1 MGYFLRRLAATLP
14 VMAVVSVLVFLLI
27 HLSPGDPAAL
37 IAGDLATGED
47 IEKLRIAL
55 GLNQPLWQQFAIWVG
70 KLARGD
76 LGTSIFTQVPV
87 TELLGQRLEPTAS
100 IAALTMLITLVIAV
114 PLGTLAAYRA
124 GSWIDRLVMLFAVL
138 AFSLP
143 VFLIGYLLIYGFAI
157 QLQWFPVQ
165 GYVRFAED
173 PGRWLQSLV
182 LPCVNLALVYIALIT
197 RMTRATVLEVL
208 HEDYIRTA
216 WAKGLGVLPV
226 LGHALRNAAIP
237 IATTV
242 GVGIALLIGGVV
254 VTETVFAIPGV
265 GRLVIDSVQRHDYPV
280 IQSVLLLS
288 AGVYVLINLLIDLS
302 YRLFDPRIQYSRP
315 CPPPC
320 PLPEDLPGA
329 ADPVPRRW
337 RWLRKHPTLII
348 GALLLIV
355 VAVISLAAP
364 WIATHDPQDLDPLT
378 RMQGASAEHY
388 FGTDALGRD
397 VFSRAVWGGRV
408 SLIVGISVAVLAT
421 VAGVLLGLTAG
432 FVRWTDGPIMRV
444 MDGLMAI
451 PGILLAIALM
461 AVTQASLTTVIV
473 AITIPEIPR
482 VARLVRSLALTLRE
496 QLFVEAAH
504 AVGTRLPVILWRHVL
519 PNIVAPLV
527 VQATFVAASAVLI
540 EAALSF
546 LGVGVPAQTPSWG
559 NMMAEGRNFVAVA
572 FHIILYP
579 GILLALTVLAI
590 NLLGDGLRDALDPR
604 LARQL

>member
-1 MGYFLRRLAATLP
+1 MSATLP
-14 VMAVVSVLVFLLI
+14 
-27 HLSPGDPAAL
+27 
-37 IAGDLATGED
+37 
-47 IEKLRIAL
+47 
-55 GLNQPLWQQFAIWVG
+55 
-70 KLARGD
+70 
-76 LGTSIFTQVPV
+76 
-87 TELLGQRLEPTAS
+87 
-100 IAALTMLITLVIAV
+100 
-114 PLGTLAAYRA
+114 
-124 GSWIDRLVMLFAVL
+124 
-138 AFSLP
+138 LP
-143 VFLIGYLLIYGFAI
+143 EGMPDDGA
-157 QLQWFPVQ
+157 
-165 GYVRFAED
+165 
-173 PGRWLQSLV
+173 
-182 LPCVNLALVYIALIT
+182 
-197 RMTRATVLEVL
+197 
-208 HEDYIRTA
+208 
-216 WAKGLGVLPV
+216 
-226 LGHALRNAAIP
+226 
-237 IATTV
+237 
-242 GVGIALLIGGVV
+242 
-254 VTETVFAIPGV
+254 
-265 GRLVIDSVQRHDYPV
+265 
-280 IQSVLLLS
+280 
-288 AGVYVLINLLIDLS
+288 
-302 YRLFDPRIQYSRP
+302 
-315 CPPPC
+315 
-320 PLPEDLPGA
+320 PLPS
-329 ADPVPRRW
+329 RRW

-348 GALLLIV
+348 GALLLIA
-355 VAVISLAAP
+355 VAAISLAAP
-364 WIATHDPQDLDPLT
+364 WIATHDPQDLDPMA
-378 RMQGASAEHY
+378 RMLGPSAEHY

-408 SLIVGISVAVLAT
+408 SLIVGIAVAVLAT

-519 PNIVAPLV
+519 PNIVAPLI